1 MVSPK
6 ADKYPE
12 KTLYVNITSAQNVAK
27 AVLSQP
33 NAEDIKV
40 VYIGSVAQTGSKLPP
55 NQWGR
60 TGDLQKPALYDNYAV
75 SKILAEQAIVDS
87 GIKKWVSLRQ
97 SGILY
102 PELIKK
108 GINAITFHVPINGVL
123 EWTTAEDSG
132 QLLANVCEDFVP
144 DEFWNRF
151 YNISSGASFRLTNY
165 EFECQLLK
173 AISCPPPEK
182 IFNTNWFATQN
193 FHGQWYTDADILENY
208 LHFRKNVSCDEYFK
222 YIRKKTPRI
231 IHLAKIVPPCII
243 KAVMKKIANTKPLGT
258 MYWIKRSSQKKID
271 AFFGSYDN
279 WKAIPAWKDYTILSP
294 SHEYQ
299 ISYHGFDET
308 KPIEDF
314 CIEDMMAFAQF
325 HGGKCLSSKM
335 IKGDVSTKLEWQ
347 NEKGENF
354 SASPNLVLFGGFWGS
369 L

>member
-1 MVSPK
+1 MKKNIFLTGATGTMGFAGLKEIVKRNDKFNLTILARPSKTNKKKLKQYNDKINIVWGDLTKYQDVLKATQGADYVLHVGGMVSPK

-151 YNISSGASFRLTNY
+151 IT
-165 EFECQLLK
+165 
-173 AISCPPPEK
+173 
-182 IFNTNWFATQN
+182 
-193 FHGQWYTDADILENY
+193 
-208 LHFRKNVSCDEYFK
+208 
-222 YIRKKTPRI
+222 
-231 IHLAKIVPPCII
+231 
-243 KAVMKKIANTKPLGT
+243 
-258 MYWIKRSSQKKID
+258 
-271 AFFGSYDN
+271 
-279 WKAIPAWKDYTILSP
+279 
-294 SHEYQ
+294 
-299 ISYHGFDET
+299 
-308 KPIEDF
+308 
-314 CIEDMMAFAQF
+314 
-325 HGGKCLSSKM
+325 
-335 IKGDVSTKLEWQ
+335 
-347 NEKGENF
+347 
-354 SASPNLVLFGGFWGS
+354 
-369 L
+369 